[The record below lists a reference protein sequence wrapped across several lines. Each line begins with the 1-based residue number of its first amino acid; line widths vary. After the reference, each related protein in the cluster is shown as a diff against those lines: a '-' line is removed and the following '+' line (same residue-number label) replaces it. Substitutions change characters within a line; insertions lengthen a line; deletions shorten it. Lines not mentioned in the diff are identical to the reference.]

1 MKKAT
6 FRRRAAAALLLAI
19 AAGSCRRPAVV
30 ESKSAPANKE
40 APFPHAREADDVA
53 RFLAGMPGTDGSPYR
68 ELESDAAWKQ
78 HRKALDDAWKRAG
91 EKLISGLAEF
101 QRAEL
106 NRQPI
111 ERANVFYPFS
121 GPDVITPLV
130 CFPRSERYVFV
141 ALEPAGTLPS
151 SKQISRKNLKAYL
164 AATRQTMASILGR
177 SFFVTREMDR
187 QFRGQVTDGLLLPIA
202 EMLVRTQHTLLGF
215 RYVRLDD
222 SGELIER
229 PVNYHTTGVIG
240 NKGVEIEFRSEDG
253 SVHRLCYL
261 SVNLSDQ
268 RLRNDAAFL
277 KFAAKLKGS
286 STLLK
291 ATSYM
296 THKPEFSAI
305 RDIVVQTSG
314 AVLQDDSGIPFH
326 YFTGGAWHVQL
337 YGAYERPYGSFRW
350 MEQKDLRAAYREPG
364 VKKLPMQIGYGFRK
378 VASNMLLA
386 EREPGSTPKAAEQ
399 Q

>member
-1 MKKAT
+1 MQKAT
-6 FRRRAAAALLLAI
+6 FRRRAAAVLLLAI
-19 AAGSCRRPAVV
+19 AAVSCRRPIVV
-30 ESKSAPANKE
+30 ESKSAPEKIE
-40 APFPHAREADDVA
+40 APFPRAREADDVA
-53 RFLAGMPGTDGSPYR
+53 RFLAGMPGNEGSPYR
-68 ELESDAAWKQ
+68 ELEDNAAWKQ
-78 HRKALDDAWKRAG
+78 HRKALDDAWKRAS

-101 QRAEL
+101 QRNEL
-106 NRQPI
+106 SRQPI

-121 GPDVITPLV
+121 GPDVVTPLV

-151 SKQISRKNLKAYL
+151 AGKIEKKNLNLYL
-164 AATRQTMASILGR
+164 AATRETMASILGR

-202 EMLVRTQHTLLGF
+202 EMLVRTNHTILGF

-222 SGELIER
+222 SGQLIER
-229 PVNYHTTGVIG
+229 AANYHTAGVIG
-240 NKGVEIEFRSEDG
+240 NKGVEIEFRSEADG

-268 RLRNDAAFL
+268 RLRMDAAFT
-277 KFAAKLKGS
+277 KFAATLKGS

-291 ATSYM
+291 STSYM
-296 THKPEFSAI
+296 THKPEFSTI

-314 AVLQDDSGIPFH
+314 AVLQDDYGIPFK
-326 YFTGGAWHVQL
+326 YFAGWRVQL

-350 MEQKDLRAAYREPG
+350 MEQKDLRAAYREQG
-364 VKKLPMQIGYGFRK
+364 VKKLPMQIGYGFLK

-386 EREPGSTPKAAEQ
+386 ERQ
-399 Q
+399 